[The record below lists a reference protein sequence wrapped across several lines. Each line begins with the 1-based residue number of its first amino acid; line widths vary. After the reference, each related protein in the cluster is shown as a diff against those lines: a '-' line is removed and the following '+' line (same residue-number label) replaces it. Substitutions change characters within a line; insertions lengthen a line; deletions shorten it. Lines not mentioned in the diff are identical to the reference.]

1 MSFEWAWGRG
11 LGARSKA
18 LAQNHSGR
26 GAGLEPDGAGRGRI
40 IFKFGDM
47 KAKNFILWGVT
58 VVIAF
63 WAGTVWKS
71 RGDAGDGIVREEK
84 REAWVDTTTWRGDG
98 DEMEEVV
105 TGRGIYTLARA
116 EALAQNHSG
125 AGAGSGPRSEDLA
138 QDQSGTGAGFE
149 TGEDSV
155 RVEVEMVQRHYRDS
169 LWEAWVSGPIDPRL
183 DSVRV
188 FAQRERVTVR
198 EIQAAPCGEKKK
210 RWGVGP
216 MAGVGYGGG
225 MNGGGGWGWFVGV
238 GVSYTLINF

>member
-1 MSFEWAWGRG
+1 MW
-11 LGARSKA
+11 
-18 LAQNHSGR
+18 
-26 GAGLEPDGAGRGRI
+26 
-40 IFKFGDM
+40 
-47 KAKNFILWGVT
+47 
-58 VVIAF
+58 
-63 WAGTVWKS
+63 
-71 RGDAGDGIVREEK
+71 
-84 REAWVDTTTWRGDG
+84 
-98 DEMEEVV
+98 
-105 TGRGIYTLARA
+105 GIYTLARA

-125 AGAGSGPRSEDLA
+125 TEAGPESRAEALA
-138 QDQSGTGAGFE
+138 QDHGGTGGGFE
-149 TGEDSV
+149 TGGDSV

-225 MNGGGGWGWFVGV
+225 MNGGGWGWFVGV